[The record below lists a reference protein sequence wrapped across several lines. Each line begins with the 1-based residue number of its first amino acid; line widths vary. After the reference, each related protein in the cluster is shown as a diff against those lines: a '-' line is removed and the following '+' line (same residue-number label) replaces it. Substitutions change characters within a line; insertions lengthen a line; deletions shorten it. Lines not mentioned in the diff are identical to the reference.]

1 MEDILKARNFRVNLE
16 NSSTKML
23 QNMHILRYI
32 QLLKL
37 CNSLSS
43 EDELGKLWGKNWA
56 HKTQLKRPSVN
67 GQTAQYRHL
76 TFVGT
81 VVTPDSPLS
90 LL

>member
-23 QNMHILRYI
+23 PSLLQNMHILRYI

-43 EDELGKLWGKNWA
+43 ETELGKLWGEKIGP
-56 HKTQLKRPSVN
+56 KRPN
-67 GQTAQYRHL
+67 
-76 TFVGT
+76 
-81 VVTPDSPLS
+81 
-90 LL
+90 

>member
-16 NSSTKML
+16 NSSTKMLPSLL

-43 EDELGKLWGKNWA
+43 EDELGNLWGKNWA

-67 GQTAQYRHL
+67 GQTVQYSHL

-81 VVTPDSPLS
+81 VVTSD
-90 LL
+90 